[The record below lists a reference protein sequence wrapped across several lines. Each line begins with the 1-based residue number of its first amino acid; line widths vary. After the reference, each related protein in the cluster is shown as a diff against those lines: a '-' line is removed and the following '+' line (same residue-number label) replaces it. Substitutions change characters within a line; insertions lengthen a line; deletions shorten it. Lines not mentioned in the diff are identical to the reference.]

1 MLCWAALSWVLKR
14 WPLLQLSH
22 NVVNSL
28 ASFWLLMLRGGPPVV
43 TLRSRTCV
51 FCARLARAIRVV
63 GQAGALEAL
72 GVAPLQGGGGGFG
85 AQ

>member
-1 MLCWAALSWVLKR
+1 MLSWAALSWVLKR

-22 NVVNSL
+22 NSL
-28 ASFWLLMLRGGPPVV
+28 ASSWLLMLRGGPPVV

-63 GQAGALEAL
+63 GQAGTLEVL